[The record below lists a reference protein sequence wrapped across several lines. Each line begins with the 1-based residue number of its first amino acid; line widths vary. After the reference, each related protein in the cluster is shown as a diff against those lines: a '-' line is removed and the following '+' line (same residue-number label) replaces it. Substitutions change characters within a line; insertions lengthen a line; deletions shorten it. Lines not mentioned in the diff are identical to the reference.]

1 METGPE
7 NTRIRRLVHYE
18 ALFAQGNGVAVEEDN
33 QEDQGALQQ
42 SDEGEDNYE
51 QSDDDDEIDAV
62 QDGDNEENTEI
73 QEVFRNLA
81 ECGPSRAVSFDEAF
95 QEKVQTGKEGKVANV
110 HQVVSL
116 KLESLS
122 AIEGEPFNIALMG
135 HWDGF
140 QAASTVQKDCW
151 TVELLILNG
160 GRVPIMESMLGK
172 PIPILF
178 IPLSSKLLFQTRAQE
193 AHLLE
198 SFLIPLYRDLQR
210 IYVKGFQFIYQPVGD
225 STIERNGG
233 DVVTVRAMVMSWT
246 GDHPAQCKISGVAY
260 KGYNGCRRDMLRGK
274 RFVDRNNNQI
284 VYPENRYLVHRPP
297 KKRKVEDMLKYGSDV
312 DRQVTHK
319 DRDKCKRRSGLSFIS
334 GQWSLYHL
342 YGFDVSLDNVYD
354 VMHMFVLNCVKN
366 YNDELVASLDISQ
379 RRVFLN
385 TLRQVT
391 QMRPTGVGARWPCEP
406 TMVKQVVDGK
416 SINRLKLSFYKAEEH
431 QLFIMYC
438 APPILEALG
447 YGLNSYYGKVGS
459 LLSHLCRLFFTT
471 SRRSGWTQEM
481 IENGRRHSA
490 AWRVLTEEAKGA
502 NSRILEHV
510 LGNGEIFDDILR
522 HGHHDLFWVYT
533 FERLVSA
540 YNAISTN
547 NRSSEITYTKYFCRQ
562 MVYVAF
568 KRELKDR
575 DGLHRVA
582 RTYHILEAALY
593 PRLVQYRGVASGC
606 TCHPWYAQSVS
617 IVSNIEKAK
626 ELAISVQLLD
636 GGSLTSPCVKV
647 ASRGIG
653 IGPQKMVETSLQPEE
668 GWEQPI
674 RAFWTKNGR
683 LTTTNAS
690 YFRIGI
696 QIIRSVLFEGVL
708 YKTGDCVVV
717 RHDEAER
724 EPWLC
729 KITTFFVHSFI
740 GFHEIF
746 FAAKWYELVCC
757 GAKVEVKPYSDM
769 KVVLEE
775 PALFPGDNV
784 RPVSQ
789 LLHKF
794 FPHPTKTVFSR
805 RSCLVAYEMDD
816 VDSKAKNHLLKPGLP
831 GCCLPWL
838 QKEDIVVAK
847 AANWST
853 GMAYSLALVRWVPE
867 DLMQSGTTT
876 AATFVRTDYSQ
887 VEVELS
893 WFQREIV
900 ERSEEEY
907 FQSTGNRGQCRQ
919 REQAAILLLFT
930 TSALLFATLCAAT
943 SPYVAGLSENFY
955 DESCLKAAAIVHLYV
970 LKYLKNESSFASAL
984 NRLQFH
990 DCWVQG
996 CDGSVLVNST
1006 GTNST
1011 EREAFVNFGLQ
1022 GLKEAGGLWWPVG
1035 LGRRDSRE
1043 SNRLLADGNLPF
1055 PVFNFDLLV
1064 NNFASKNFSAREMV
1078 VLSGAHT
1085 IGRSHCN
1092 GILLHLYN
1100 FTGGNNETDIDPTLN
1115 PGFVAFL
1122 KRNCPF
1128 DNHTN
1133 SVPLDSTAGKFD
1145 HAYYKNVL
1153 GGKGVFITD
1162 STLMIYYQSY

>member
-1 METGPE
+1 
-7 NTRIRRLVHYE
+7 
-18 ALFAQGNGVAVEEDN
+18 
-33 QEDQGALQQ
+33 
-42 SDEGEDNYE
+42 
-51 QSDDDDEIDAV
+51 
-62 QDGDNEENTEI
+62 
-73 QEVFRNLA
+73 
-81 ECGPSRAVSFDEAF
+81 
-95 QEKVQTGKEGKVANV
+95 
-110 HQVVSL
+110 
-116 KLESLS
+116 
-122 AIEGEPFNIALMG
+122 
-135 HWDGF
+135 
-140 QAASTVQKDCW
+140 
-151 TVELLILNG
+151 
-160 GRVPIMESMLGK
+160 
-172 PIPILF
+172 
-178 IPLSSKLLFQTRAQE
+178 
-193 AHLLE
+193 
-198 SFLIPLYRDLQR
+198 
-210 IYVKGFQFIYQPVGD
+210 
-225 STIERNGG
+225 
-233 DVVTVRAMVMSWT
+233 
-246 GDHPAQCKISGVAY
+246 
-260 KGYNGCRRDMLRGK
+260 
-274 RFVDRNNNQI
+274 
-284 VYPENRYLVHRPP
+284 
-297 KKRKVEDMLKYGSDV
+297 
-312 DRQVTHK
+312 
-319 DRDKCKRRSGLSFIS
+319 
-334 GQWSLYHL
+334 
-342 YGFDVSLDNVYD
+342 
-354 VMHMFVLNCVKN
+354 
-366 YNDELVASLDISQ
+366 
-379 RRVFLN
+379 
-385 TLRQVT
+385 
-391 QMRPTGVGARWPCEP
+391 
-406 TMVKQVVDGK
+406 
-416 SINRLKLSFYKAEEH
+416 
-431 QLFIMYC
+431 
-438 APPILEALG
+438 
-447 YGLNSYYGKVGS
+447 
-459 LLSHLCRLFFTT
+459 
-471 SRRSGWTQEM
+471 M
-481 IENGRRHSA
+481 IENGRGHSA

-562 MVYVAF
+562 MVYAAF

-606 TCHPWYAQSVS
+606 TCHPWYAQRVS

-636 GGSLTSPCVKV
+636 GGSPTSPCVKV

-690 YFRIGI
+690 YFHIGI

-729 KITTFFVHSFI
+729 KIATFFVHSFI

-757 GAKVEVKPYSDM
+757 GAKVKVKPYSDM

-853 GMAYSLALVRWVPE
+853 SMALVRWVPE
-867 DLMQSGTTT
+867 DLMQSGNTT

-907 FQSTGNRGQCRQ
+907 FQVNRSTTRTTWDSVLAVVNTKDSGLEVIAEDTVRVPVLRRQSTGNRGQCRQ
-919 REQAAILLLFT
+919 REQAAILLLIT

-955 DESCLKAAAIVHLYV
+955 DESCLKAAATVHLYV

-1092 GILLHLYN
+1092 GILPHLYN

-1115 PGFVAFL
+1115 PGFAAFL